1 MKTYVLFI
9 KYQERRQARMTK
21 QDLEHKLLM
30 GSELYIGSIP
40 TYRITLGDMAA
51 FPYGYSCCQQLI
63 GLLCLREANLPS
75 LPQSGRTLS
84 PWEFLTARL
93 YAEADSIAAS
103 SSESSLFLTQS
114 LPSFLEMLFHQKTSF
129 HYETSRFYI
138 GAGKHSALLDGR
150 NYPMLQQILRERNCL
165 SDSGL
170 SDEEEN
176 PDSEMAKML
185 LDKRRRLREKVK
197 RLKTN
202 EAGESELTM
211 HDLISIFAEAAHMA
225 PEYVYKNYDVYQFNN
240 QFNRLKIMEDYQ
252 VNIKALLAGAKS
264 EDIDLKHWLS
274 PIY

>member
-1 MKTYVLFI
+1 
-9 KYQERRQARMTK
+9 
-21 QDLEHKLLM
+21 
-30 GSELYIGSIP
+30 
-40 TYRITLGDMAA
+40 
-51 FPYGYSCCQQLI
+51 
-63 GLLCLREANLPS
+63 
-75 LPQSGRTLS
+75 
-84 PWEFLTARL
+84 
-93 YAEADSIAAS
+93 
-103 SSESSLFLTQS
+103 
-114 LPSFLEMLFHQKTSF
+114 
-129 HYETSRFYI
+129 
-138 GAGKHSALLDGR
+138 
-150 NYPMLQQILRERNCL
+150 MLQQILRERNCL